1 MKYMKLV
8 PRGGGKNYNYFD
20 IDMISGN
27 CGVIFVDTDNYVT
40 YHPQTIIEITP
51 TNGASESQTPISVKT
66 VLGNQPIP
74 ISYGKPNILPI
85 PLTSLEIFKND
96 DVKTINIKSI
106 DPCYLD
112 KCSIVECKNLEEIN
126 GLTKALNSRDCH
138 ITYDMTPIV
147 QICKNLKKFDSVEN
161 VKLTGYGGWGLCGQ
175 LPNNIVYDF
184 QKVDASNFKGSIAW
198 GSDQNGIENF
208 DFSNMNINQVTSLQG
223 FFAQNHNLKRVRG
236 IETIDFS
243 NVKNINSMFRDCE
256 NLVDIEGFQ
265 NIKIA
270 DNTQVDILFHHCDE
284 LWAHEDVD
292 LTNLKNC
299 KPYYYSMFNY
309 CTFKSLN
316 LSGWK
321 IPTKFNDSLT
331 WGEFYQMF
339 DTFKGEKLILHGW
352 DLTKNQD
359 GINHKAYTKMFNSCN
374 NLKEID
380 LGPTTQENVSLW
392 SQLLKK
398 DNLDPKILKYTL

>member
-1 MKYMKLV
+1 M
-8 PRGGGKNYNYFD
+8 
-20 IDMISGN
+20 S
-27 CGVIFVDTDNYVT
+27 
-40 YHPQTIIEITP
+40 
-51 TNGASESQTPISVKT
+51 A
-66 VLGNQPIP
+66 
-74 ISYGKPNILPI
+74 
-85 PLTSLEIFKND
+85 PLTKLIINKD
-96 DVKTINIKSI
+96 KYIKTINIKSI
-106 DPCYLD
+106 DPCYLNGY
-112 KCSIVECKNLEEIN
+112 SVIECENIKEIN
-126 GLTKALNSRDCH
+126 GLTKALNSRDFYVSH
-138 ITYDMTPIV
+138 NMTPFL

-161 VKLTGYGGWGLCGQ
+161 VKLTGYDGWGLCGQ

-208 DFSNMNINQVTSLQG
+208 DFSNMNINQVTNLKG
-223 FFAQNHNLKRVRG
+223 FFAQNYNLKRVRG

-270 DNTQVDILFHHCDE
+270 DNTQVDILFYVCTK
-284 LWAHEDVD
+284 LWEHEDVD

>member
-1 MKYMKLV
+1 
-8 PRGGGKNYNYFD
+8 
-20 IDMISGN
+20 
-27 CGVIFVDTDNYVT
+27 
-40 YHPQTIIEITP
+40 
-51 TNGASESQTPISVKT
+51 
-66 VLGNQPIP
+66 
-74 ISYGKPNILPI
+74 
-85 PLTSLEIFKND
+85 
-96 DVKTINIKSI
+96 
-106 DPCYLD
+106 
-112 KCSIVECKNLEEIN
+112 
-126 GLTKALNSRDCH
+126 
-138 ITYDMTPIV
+138 
-147 QICKNLKKFDSVEN
+147 
-161 VKLTGYGGWGLCGQ
+161 
-175 LPNNIVYDF
+175 
-184 QKVDASNFKGSIAW
+184 
-198 GSDQNGIENF
+198 
-208 DFSNMNINQVTSLQG
+208 
-223 FFAQNHNLKRVRG
+223 
-236 IETIDFS
+236 
-243 NVKNINSMFRDCE
+243 MFRDCE

-270 DNTQVDILFHHCDE
+270 DNTQVDVLFHHCDE